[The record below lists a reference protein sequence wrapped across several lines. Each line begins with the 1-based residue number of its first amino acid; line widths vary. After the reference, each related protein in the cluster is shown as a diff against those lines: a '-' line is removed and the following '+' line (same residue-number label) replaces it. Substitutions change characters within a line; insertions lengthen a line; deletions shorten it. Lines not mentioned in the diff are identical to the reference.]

1 MNAFDRIATP
11 STQVKPAAS
20 PAPARRGPVELQP
33 HQLALVAGGLPKG
46 GWAIAQELLPK
57 GGWA

>member
-46 GWAIAQELLPK
+46 GYAIEPALLPK
-57 GGWA
+57 GGY